1 MGNSAV
7 QLSKSRFMAGIQCL
21 KRLYLIVHPPESMD
35 DEETGLNLQIISGYE
50 VEEAACK

>member
-1 MGNSAV
+1 MESKNI

-35 DEETGLNLQIISGYE
+35 EQETGLNLQIANGYE
-50 VEEAACK
+50 VGEAACK